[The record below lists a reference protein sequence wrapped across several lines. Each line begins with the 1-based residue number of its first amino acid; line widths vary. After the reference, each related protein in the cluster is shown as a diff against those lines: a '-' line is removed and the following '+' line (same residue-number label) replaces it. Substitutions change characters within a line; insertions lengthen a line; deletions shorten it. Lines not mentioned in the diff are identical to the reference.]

1 MKIPKVLYHGTT
13 ALRYAMMKHSG
24 KMDSHM
30 QKYYASDKTIDGYL
44 FFTDNVIEAVLY
56 GFNTCLTD
64 LRMNAS
70 QLSLVKAYDD
80 FQQSRDCVVL
90 LVRTSP
96 IKDGF
101 EVDPEHYSIN
111 QPQTERMR
119 AKLLA
124 EKNYDGLDKL
134 MQAECVWY
142 RYKGDI
148 PYKYIMP
155 YKYTPY
161 SWFARNPSML
171 DTMNKG
177 IDITKMLDLMEPKNK

>member
-13 ALRYAMMKHSG
+13 ALRYAMMKFAG

-30 QKYYASDKTIDGYL
+30 QKYYLHDNEIDGYL
-44 FFTDNVIEAVLY
+44 FFTDSITEAALF

-64 LRMNAS
+64 LRMNES

-80 FQQSRDCVVL
+80 PKFQQSRDSVVL
-90 LVRTSP
+90 AVRTSQ

-111 QPQTERMR
+111 LPQTEAIR

-134 MQAECVWY
+134 MQTECVWY

-148 PYKYIMP
+148 PQKYIIP

-161 SWFARNPSML
+161 WWFVKNPSML
-171 DTMNKG
+171 DALNKG
-177 IDITKMLDLMEPKNK
+177 IDITKMLDLME